1 MGNLSINRRIILK
14 CYESMNWFQQASW
27 YSGGN
32 LLKTVMK
39 AVVLT
44 I

>member
-14 CYESMNWFQQASW
+14 WYESMNWFQQASW

-32 LLKTVMK
+32 LLTVMK
-39 AVVLT
+39 AVVNERR
-44 I
+44 